1 MVESV
6 SEAVRKQ
13 EQFRPIKIFKN
24 KNGEQIIDFGQNMAG
39 WVQLKINGHA
49 GDTIKLWHAES
60 LDRDSNFY
68 TGNLRE
74 ADAEDIYI
82 LKGGEQTLEPH
93 FTYHGFRYALAEGF
107 MPTKENCTAIALH
120 TDLKHTGTFSCSDPM
135 INKLQHNIG
144 WSLNSNFFDIPTDC
158 PQRSERLGWAGDA
171 EIFCATAAYN
181 RNVKNFFEKWLADVR
196 ADQSANGAVPI
207 IVPDIYFH
215 LDSAKKGVAGWGDA
229 ATIVP
234 WTLYE
239 IYGDTNI
246 LKKQY
251 ASMKSWVDY
260 IAHTSKNYLWT
271 AGTYGD
277 WYAPGPATDKG
288 FIDECFF
295 GYSTQLVIRT
305 ATALDKKTD
314 IEKYSELLKNIK
326 TAFLKKYATLPNTQT
341 AYILAL
347 QFDMLPDSLQK
358 NAVKNLIHLI
368 HQNDDH
374 LATGF
379 LGTPYILSVLSDNG
393 YLDLAYKILNQKTI
407 PSWLYPI
414 TKGATTIWEKWDAID
429 TDGTFDTCSLNH
441 YAYGAVGNWLYQTVA
456 GINAASSGYKDI
468 TIHPHP
474 GGGLTWVK
482 ASYQCNYGS
491 IVSSWKIQGDTF
503 ILYAEIPPG
512 TTATIILPDGKS
524 QKVRAGKYMF
534 KSQLKNKQ

>member
-1 MVESV
+1 
-6 SEAVRKQ
+6 
-13 EQFRPIKIFKN
+13 
-24 KNGEQIIDFGQNMAG
+24 MARR
-39 WVQLKINGHA
+39 
-49 GDTIKLWHAES
+49 S
-60 LDRDSNFY
+60 LDNDSNFY

-82 LKGGEQTLEPH
+82 LKNGAQTLEAH
-93 FTYHGFRYALAEGF
+93 FTYHGFRYGLAEGF
-107 MPTKENCTAIALH
+107 TPTKVNCTAIALH
-120 TDLKHTGTFSCSDPM
+120 TDLKHTGTFSCSNPM
-135 INKLQHNIG
+135 INQLQHNIG

-181 RNVKNFFEKWLADVR
+181 RNVKNFFRKMARRRPRRRARTALCPSSFRISISILTARKKAWRGGGCGHHRALDALRDLRRHQYPEK
-196 ADQSANGAVPI
+196 
-207 IVPDIYFH
+207 
-215 LDSAKKGVAGWGDA
+215 
-229 ATIVP
+229 TIRE
-234 WTLYE
+234 YE
-239 IYGDTNI
+239 ILGRLHRTHQQK
-246 LKKQY
+246 LF
-251 ASMKSWVDY
+251 
-260 IAHTSKNYLWT
+260 WT

-277 WYAPGPATDKG
+277 WYAPGPATDKA

-305 ATALDKKTD
+305 ATVLNQNTD
-314 IEKYSELLKNIK
+314 IGKYSELLKNIK
-326 TAFLKKYATLPNTQT
+326 TAFLKKYSKVPETQT

-347 QFDMLPDSLQK
+347 QFEMLPDSLKQQ
-358 NAVKNLIHLI
+358 AVKNLINLI
-368 HQNDDH
+368 HQNNDH

-503 ILYAEIPPG
+503 ILYAEIPTG